1 MACLII
7 YTLESD
13 ALNVYIAYLGVLIG
27 LKAQQETRTRCT
39 RCTNAHY
46 VQYVHILHR
55 QRNRVQQSIHVA
67 LHFSKV
73 QKRTDRKCSLD
84 TKQEIMK
91 CFKT

>member
-1 MACLII
+1 MARLII

-39 RCTNAHY
+39 RCTNAH
-46 VQYVHILHR
+46 YVHILHR